1 MTTRQGVDAV
11 LAGFDDEEDDEDDAF
26 WEQAGR
32 ALDVVEEE
40 TRQIRL
46 TQGNLQ
52 QQRDGVDARDAR
64 ATEPREREDAVS
76 LRRALDERDARLS
89 MLRSKLDMVEREN
102 ENLKRVGTT
111 VAVSTG
117 TTTMAAPTTSY
128 GNVGARN
135 RVNANGSMAA
145 PSTTNAANVV
155 AKAEVQDLR
164 QQLSTLKSKLAFKEE
179 EIMEIRRAEEDARVK
194 LRAANDERTKLAAEV
209 RAERRARATAG
220 QKRSAASEEMGAG
233 AKRLKTTGSGGSGD
247 HATTVNGVIGGSV
260 IDRRGE
266 PSTSMPATLAL
277 ALPMA
282 PPDVAATLYQRNVSG
297 YHSNDNA
304 FARLMNDAPLDV
316 SAFLA
321 KPNETSVVSAELV
334 DPVRAALMNLATDPD
349 STSALTRALVESIVE
364 TSAVIA
370 SNAHY
375 AHLASVLRI
384 LSALAMID
392 ARSLSIV
399 LSACGAQRNQVVASV
414 TAHGAPPPSLAGIP
428 GLGGAGMGTLVA
440 HPRAQS
446 ARIFVPASTISA
458 ARVSAT
464 TPKPKTAKSRLA
476 DRDDAAPFLETLIQ
490 LLTDAKCDGQ
500 WKVVNAVLVALIRFA
515 SGVGVEH
522 GRGAFGAVAQKR
534 GGFGSCLKPIAPSGT
549 RFLALMLIRVLA
561 PTPEFQR
568 FLCQPLEPERGIEK
582 PMSAERRERLTL
594 FGAVLGCLRH
604 DCVDD
609 AGLSFGV
616 KSAFLAPVTP
626 EQSGVLQ
633 EAALRVLGTLAFIG
647 WPDYG
652 VAAVTSN
659 ALDVLA
665 AVAVEEYV
673 SPLPTARTST
683 DASALK
689 HATRLVHALLDE
701 HYDAHLPHLLAQH
714 RLQRVLAR
722 LAHLS
727 AASGAKRE
735 ARMGDWLGRILS
747 KVRE

>member
-1 MTTRQGVDAV
+1 
-11 LAGFDDEEDDEDDAF
+11 
-26 WEQAGR
+26 
-32 ALDVVEEE
+32 
-40 TRQIRL
+40 
-46 TQGNLQ
+46 
-52 QQRDGVDARDAR
+52 
-64 ATEPREREDAVS
+64 
-76 LRRALDERDARLS
+76 
-89 MLRSKLDMVEREN
+89 
-102 ENLKRVGTT
+102 
-111 VAVSTG
+111 
-117 TTTMAAPTTSY
+117 
-128 GNVGARN
+128 
-135 RVNANGSMAA
+135 
-145 PSTTNAANVV
+145 
-155 AKAEVQDLR
+155 
-164 QQLSTLKSKLAFKEE
+164 
-179 EIMEIRRAEEDARVK
+179 
-194 LRAANDERTKLAAEV
+194 
-209 RAERRARATAG
+209 
-220 QKRSAASEEMGAG
+220 
-233 AKRLKTTGSGGSGD
+233 
-247 HATTVNGVIGGSV
+247 
-260 IDRRGE
+260 
-266 PSTSMPATLAL
+266 
-277 ALPMA
+277 
-282 PPDVAATLYQRNVSG
+282 
-297 YHSNDNA
+297 
-304 FARLMNDAPLDV
+304 
-316 SAFLA
+316 
-321 KPNETSVVSAELV
+321 
-334 DPVRAALMNLATDPD
+334 
-349 STSALTRALVESIVE
+349 
-364 TSAVIA
+364 
-370 SNAHY
+370 
-375 AHLASVLRI
+375 
-384 LSALAMID
+384 
-392 ARSLSIV
+392 
-399 LSACGAQRNQVVASV
+399 
-414 TAHGAPPPSLAGIP
+414 
-428 GLGGAGMGTLVA
+428 MGTLVA

-464 TPKPKTAKSRLA
+464 TPKPKTAKSKL
-476 DRDDAAPFLETLIQ
+476 DEGDDAAPFLETLIQ
-490 LLTDAKCDGQ
+490 LLADAKCDGQ
-500 WKVVNAVLVALIRFA
+500 WNVVNAVLVALIRFA

-652 VAAVTSN
+652 VAAVASN

-673 SPLPTARTST
+673 SPLPTARAST

>member
-1 MTTRQGVDAV
+1 MATRRGVDAV
-11 LAGFDDEEDDEDDAF
+11 LAGFDEDDDEEEDAF

-46 TQGNLQ
+46 TQGNQ
-52 QQRDGVDARDAR
+52 QRRHRDGVDARDAR
-64 ATEPREREDAVS
+64 ANEPREAEDAVS

-194 LRAANDERTKLAAEV
+194 LRAANDERTRLAADV

-220 QKRSAASEEMGAG
+220 QKRSAASEETGAA
-233 AKRLKTTGSGGSGD
+233 AKRLKTSGSGD
-247 HATTVNGVIGGSV
+247 RATTVNGGIDGSV
-260 IDRRGE
+260 IDRSGE
-266 PSTSMPATLAL
+266 PSTSMPATLAV

-316 SAFLA
+316 SSFLA
-321 KPNETSVVSAELV
+321 KPNENSIVSAELV

-364 TSAVIA
+364 TSAAIA

-399 LSACGAQRNQVVASV
+399 LSACGAQRNQVAASV
-414 TAHGAPPPSLAGIP
+414 TSSGAPPPSLAGVP

-464 TPKPKTAKSRLA
+464 TPKPKTAKSKL
-476 DRDDAAPFLETLIQ
+476 DEDDDAAPFLETLIQ
-490 LLTDAKCDGQ
+490 LLADAKCDGQ
-500 WKVVNAVLVALIRFA
+500 WNVVNAVLVALIRFA

-652 VAAVTSN
+652 VAAVASN

-673 SPLPTARTST
+673 SPLPTARAST